1 MRDTRYMERETL
13 IGALKA
19 LSDLTRLSIFEALM
33 DGVHCNCE
41 IAERLG
47 LSLSLISHHLH
58 VLQQVDL
65 ISGQR
70 ADEVDDTDNIRNYAK
85 NLVEAWNSATC
96 EGSATIQGLTTFYR
110 LGDAVEGVHEE
121 EISFDLSA
129 SKVRAFPS
137 VTGIRYLPQEQKTI
151 IRFGLFGRE
160 DLI

>member
-1 MRDTRYMERETL
+1 MRDTRCMERETL

-33 DGVHCNCE
+33 EGIHCNCE

-70 ADEVDDTDNIRNYAK
+70 ADEDARWIYYSVNEERLTQLNNELCRLLDAGR
-85 NLVEAWNSATC
+85 
-96 EGSATIQGLTTFYR
+96 IQSRTPSCGP
-110 LGDAVEGVHEE
+110 
-121 EISFDLSA
+121 A
-129 SKVRAFPS
+129 SNV
-137 VTGIRYLPQEQKTI
+137 GE
-151 IRFGLFGRE
+151 
-160 DLI
+160 